1 MSKAAIIYW
10 SKTGN
15 TQKVARTIQ
24 ETLVEAGLEVRLATP
39 DQADDIDW
47 YEHDL
52 VCIGFPSYRWHPPA
66 PIDNYLKQAFARYR
80 KQDRIKVGAPLV
92 PGKHA
97 LIFCTYSGPHS
108 GLAEATPA
116 GDYAGQFLAHLGF
129 EVLAKWYI
137 VGEFHGSLENSTQ
150 GRLGDIR
157 GRPDEQDLEQV
168 RQDTLEIVSRIAG
181 TQCNL

>member
-1 MSKAAIIYW
+1 MTKAAIVYW

-15 TQKVARTIQ
+15 TAKVARAIE
-24 ETLVEAGLEVRLATP
+24 ETLTAAGVEVSVTSPQNAGDL
-39 DQADDIDW
+39 DW
-47 YEHDL
+47 YAYDL
-52 VCIGFPSYRWHPPA
+52 ICLGFPSYRWHPPGPVNDYLSAKFTEYRRQGRVHVDA
-66 PIDNYLKQAFARYR
+66 PK
-80 KQDRIKVGAPLV
+80 V

-108 GLAEATPA
+108 GLDEATPA
-116 GDYAGQFLAHLGF
+116 GDYAGQYFAHLGI

-168 RQDTLEIVSRIAG
+168 RRDTAEIARRIQADA
-181 TQCNL
+181 